1 MKQHKILQW
10 ILYIGLGVVLFIL
23 PYPRG
28 LFFAREIVPVQIG
41 CFALFILWSYL
52 KILKK
57 EKIEIN
63 SFLMISVM
71 LLPVVYIL
79 PLLFGVAASHYGAL
93 TYIFRYLTYM
103 VVFLMLSDITKTRK
117 DIFLWLNILGIS
129 GIIAAIL
136 GIDAGLGLKLNNL
149 FKFNGVIDEYG
160 RVRGV
165 LQYSNSFGAY
175 MGIIFFIL
183 IGLSLITEKKSLKVF
198 YSAAQVLPLI
208 ALLMTVSRGA
218 IVFVPVIYLLFILLI
233 PTKEKRL
240 EVILSSI
247 APIIISL
254 LSGKM
259 LTEMVHPILKGE
271 GAGLIQKGWIIT
283 VIAFVAAYILS
294 FVLLKALAVLSK
306 VSTKVYQI
314 GIAAMG
320 VIGVVGG
327 VVLFTSG
334 LYQKILPEFLVQRFT
349 QIGSLADITSG
360 RNNFYRDGLRML
372 KDKWLLGGG
381 GNAWSAMY
389 RKYQSYFYGSSEA
402 HSLPLQFWLETG
414 LVGIIVFVFFILAL
428 FILYL
433 KNRKS
438 ENGIELTVLLIP
450 VLMLLSHSIVDF
462 NFSYVSLPI
471 MSFALLGCMAGLKER
486 EDLSFSI
493 TAWMPL
499 VLGIVLII
507 FPISW
512 QIGRNY
518 AVKATAIMK
527 QEDKKADDL
536 LDAIDYM
543 EKAVDFN
550 GWNTDYM
557 VREGDP
563 QDGDLLYD
571 LNTLYKHLYD
581 LVEQNDPEN
590 IGLVVQK
597 QAALYQKAYKL
608 EPYNPFIAMQYAQ
621 LVLQNGNIEEGLAVV
636 EKAWTL
642 NPMFEGRYQE
652 VAQAY
657 LAVGEFYIKQENKEA
672 AKPYLERVLQVE
684 KDLEETN
691 KIALEKVEM
700 TEKTKEYIEKA
711 KGML

>member
-1 MKQHKILQW
+1 
-10 ILYIGLGVVLFIL
+10 
-23 PYPRG
+23 
-28 LFFAREIVPVQIG
+28 
-41 CFALFILWSYL
+41 
-52 KILKK
+52 
-57 EKIEIN
+57 
-63 SFLMISVM
+63 
-71 LLPVVYIL
+71 
-79 PLLFGVAASHYGAL
+79 
-93 TYIFRYLTYM
+93 
-103 VVFLMLSDITKTRK
+103 MLSDITKTRK

-414 LVGIIVFVFFILAL
+414 LIGIIVFVFFIVAL
-428 FILYL
+428 FVLYF

-438 ENGIELTVLLIP
+438 ENGVELTVLLIP

-462 NFSYVSLPI
+462 NFSYVSLPL
-471 MSFALLGCMAGLKER
+471 MSFALIGCMGGLKKK
-486 EDLSFSI
+486 EDLSFSV

-499 VLGIVLII
+499 VLGVVFII

-527 QEDKKADDL
+527 QENLKANDV
-536 LDAIDYM
+536 LDAVEYM

-550 GWNTDYM
+550 GWNADYM

-571 LNTLYKHLYD
+571 LNTLYQQLYS
-581 LVEQNDPEN
+581 LVEQNDPEQ
-590 IGLVVQK
+590 IGIVVQK
-597 QAALYQKAYKL
+597 QAAIYQKAYKL
-608 EPYNPFIAMQYAQ
+608 EPYNPYIAMQFAQ
-621 LVLQNGNIEEGLAVV
+621 IVLQNGNIEEGLAIV

-642 NPMFEGRYQE
+642 NPMYEGRYQE
-652 VAQAY
+652 LAQAY
-657 LAVGEFYIKQENKEA
+657 LAVGEFYINQGNKEA
-672 AKPYLERVLQVE
+672 AKPYLERVIKVE

>member
-1 MKQHKILQW
+1 
-10 ILYIGLGVVLFIL
+10 
-23 PYPRG
+23 
-28 LFFAREIVPVQIG
+28 
-41 CFALFILWSYL
+41 
-52 KILKK
+52 
-57 EKIEIN
+57 
-63 SFLMISVM
+63 
-71 LLPVVYIL
+71 
-79 PLLFGVAASHYGAL
+79 
-93 TYIFRYLTYM
+93 
-103 VVFLMLSDITKTRK
+103 
-117 DIFLWLNILGIS
+117 
-129 GIIAAIL
+129 
-136 GIDAGLGLKLNNL
+136 
-149 FKFNGVIDEYG
+149 
-160 RVRGV
+160 
-165 LQYSNSFGAY
+165 

-327 VVLFTSG
+327 VVLFPSG

-414 LVGIIVFVFFILAL
+414 LIGIIVFVFFILAL
-428 FILYL
+428 FVLYF

-438 ENGIELTVLLIP
+438 ENGVELTVLLIP

-462 NFSYVSLPI
+462 NFSYVSLPL
-471 MSFALLGCMAGLKER
+471 MSFALIGCMGGLKKK
-486 EDLSFSI
+486 EDLSFSV

-499 VLGIVLII
+499 VLGVVFII

-527 QEDKKADDL
+527 QENLKANDV
-536 LDAIDYM
+536 LDAVEYM

-550 GWNTDYM
+550 GWNADYM

-571 LNTLYKHLYD
+571 LNTLYQQLYS
-581 LVEQNDPEN
+581 LVEQNDPEQ
-590 IGLVVQK
+590 IGIVVQK

>member
-1 MKQHKILQW
+1 
-10 ILYIGLGVVLFIL
+10 
-23 PYPRG
+23 
-28 LFFAREIVPVQIG
+28 
-41 CFALFILWSYL
+41 
-52 KILKK
+52 
-57 EKIEIN
+57 
-63 SFLMISVM
+63 
-71 LLPVVYIL
+71 
-79 PLLFGVAASHYGAL
+79 
-93 TYIFRYLTYM
+93 
-103 VVFLMLSDITKTRK
+103 
-117 DIFLWLNILGIS
+117 
-129 GIIAAIL
+129 
-136 GIDAGLGLKLNNL
+136 
-149 FKFNGVIDEYG
+149 
-160 RVRGV
+160 
-165 LQYSNSFGAY
+165 

-414 LVGIIVFVFFILAL
+414 LIGIIVFVFFIVAL
-428 FILYL
+428 FVLYF

-438 ENGIELTVLLIP
+438 ENGVELTVLLIP

-462 NFSYVSLPI
+462 NFSYVSLPL
-471 MSFALLGCMAGLKER
+471 MSFALIGCMGGLKKK
-486 EDLSFSI
+486 EDLSFSV

-499 VLGIVLII
+499 VLGVVFII

-536 LDAIDYM
+536 LDAVEYM

-550 GWNTDYM
+550 GWNADYM
-557 VREGDP
+557 VREGYP

-571 LNTLYKHLYD
+571 LNTLYQQLYS
-581 LVEQNDPEN
+581 LVEQNDPEQ
-590 IGLVVQK
+590 IGIVVQK
-597 QAALYQKAYKL
+597 QAAIYQKAYKL
-608 EPYNPFIAMQYAQ
+608 EPYNPYIAMQFAQ
-621 LVLQNGNIEEGLAVV
+621 IVLQNGNIEEGLAVV

-652 VAQAY
+652 LAQAY
-657 LAVGEFYIKQENKEA
+657 LAVGEFYINQGNKEA